1 MLVGERMKHPV
12 LTITADVPVQDALA
26 RMRKDKIRR
35 YPVVD
40 KRGKLIGIVTDTD
53 LMNASPSDATT
64 LSVWEI
70 NYLLSKI
77 TVERVMAKEVI
88 TTTEDATIEEA
99 ARIMADNK
107 IGGLPVL
114 RDDRLVGI
122 ITETDLFN
130 IFLEMLGARSAGV
143 RVTVEVRE
151 EPGKLYELTRAIQ
164 ELGGNIL
171 GMGAI
176 MGESV
181 ETRAVTLKVS
191 GIPLTKLEQAFSPLV
206 EKIVDIR
213 EEKATV

>member
-40 KRGKLIGIVTDTD
+40 KRGKIIGIVTDTD

-213 EEKATV
+213 EEKAAA

>member
-191 GIPLTKLEQAFSPLV
+191 GISLTKLEQAFSPLV

-213 EEKATV
+213 EEKAAA